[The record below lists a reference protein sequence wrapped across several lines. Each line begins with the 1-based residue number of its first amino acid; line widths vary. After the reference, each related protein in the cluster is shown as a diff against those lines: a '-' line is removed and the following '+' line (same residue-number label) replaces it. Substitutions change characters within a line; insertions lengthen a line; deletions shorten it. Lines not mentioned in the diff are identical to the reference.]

1 MPMYTLI
8 AQSLYPDYHDSRHS
22 SILNSTCIPTV
33 AGPYRDLG
41 YTAIAQISLHP
52 ILASKIVDH
61 VQNIELTWV
70 DKLIKEDL
78 KFNDE

>member
-1 MPMYTLI
+1 
-8 AQSLYPDYHDSRHS
+8 
-22 SILNSTCIPTV
+22 
-33 AGPYRDLG
+33 
-41 YTAIAQISLHP
+41 
-52 ILASKIVDH
+52 LASKIVDH

>member
-1 MPMYTLI
+1 
-8 AQSLYPDYHDSRHS
+8 
-22 SILNSTCIPTV
+22 V
-33 AGPYRDLG
+33 AGSFRDLG

-70 DKLIKEDL
+70 DKPIKEDPE
-78 KFNDE
+78 FDDE